1 MNSEKAKNLIGR
13 VLISA
18 IFIYSIP
25 NKVLNFQK
33 TVEILIS
40 KNIPEFIAPFLLL
53 TAILFLTLGSILF
66 ISGLKQSVGASLLLL
81 FIVPTTIIF
90 HLFPF
95 QAENLLMNA
104 GLIGGLILG
113 LNKRKSKSLKDLFK
127 SQ

>member
-33 TVEILIS
+33 TFEILIS
-40 KNIPEFIAPFLLL
+40 KNIPELIAPFLLL

-66 ISGLKQSVGASLLLL
+66 ISGFKQSLGGSLLLL

-90 HLFPF
+90 SSFPF
-95 QAENLLMNA
+95 PS
-104 GLIGGLILG
+104 
-113 LNKRKSKSLKDLFK
+113 RKFINECWIS
-127 SQ
+127 